1 VKTDNRGTRQRNEA
15 ESGEAK
21 VVRLSDWLGPE
32 DELVPFGPRAHA
44 RTATHEPDE
53 RLADPESDAEPP
65 AASGFWDGDTSVHT
79 AVPGPGI
86 FDEPGEP
93 PAERRRHLRPAPA
106 WRPALPRL
114 HPVAWGSRVGEAFA
128 DRVDGISW
136 PDRIWPDRISWPW
149 AAGGVGLVALAAV
162 VLVATLAGSSS
173 GHRRVTA
180 QAAIG
185 DQPLTTLS
193 GSLGELGL
201 GARPAAATD
210 LQRIPRVKPAVRMI
224 GAAAARA
231 HAVQARHRRP
241 AVVAPASYS
250 SSSTTGS
257 VDTTTLAPS
266 ETTPAPT
273 ETEPTQTTSTTAPT
287 TGWGGTSSGG
297 GSASGSS
304 SSPSSQKQSA
314 FGSSGSL
321 GPGSSPNG

>member
-1 VKTDNRGTRQRNEA
+1 VKTDNRGTRQPNEA
-15 ESGEAK
+15 ESSEAK
-21 VVRLSDWLGPE
+21 VVRLSDWLAPE

-44 RTATHEPDE
+44 RTATREPAE

-86 FDEPGEP
+86 FDEPGEH
-93 PAERRRHLRPAPA
+93 ADERRRHPRPAPA
-106 WRPALPRL
+106 WRPALPPL
-114 HPVAWGSRVGEAFA
+114 YPVAWASRVREAFA
-128 DRVDGISW
+128 DRVDRISW

-149 AAGGVGLVALAAV
+149 AGGGVAFVALAAV
-162 VLVATLAGSSS
+162 VLVATLAGSSP
-173 GHRRVTA
+173 GHRHMTA

-185 DQPLTTLS
+185 DQPPTTLR

-201 GARPAAATD
+201 SARPTAATD
-210 LQRIPRVKPAVRMI
+210 LQRIPRVKPTVRMI

-231 HAVQARHRRP
+231 RAVQARHRRP

-257 VDTTTLAPS
+257 VDTTTVAPS

-287 TGWGGTSSGG
+287 SGGGGSSSGG
-297 GSASGSS
+297 GSGSGSS
-304 SSPSSQKQSA
+304 SSSQKQSA

>member
-15 ESGEAK
+15 ESSEAK
-21 VVRLSDWLGPE
+21 VVRLSDWLAPE

-44 RTATHEPDE
+44 RTATQEPAE

-65 AASGFWDGDTSVHT
+65 AAAGFWDGDTSVHT

-86 FDEPGEP
+86 FDEPGERG
-93 PAERRRHLRPAPA
+93 AERRRHRRPAPA

-114 HPVAWGSRVGEAFA
+114 HPVAWGSSAREAFA
-128 DRVDGISW
+128 DVLDRISW
-136 PDRIWPDRISWPW
+136 PDRIWPDQISWPW
-149 AAGGVGLVALAAV
+149 AAGGLAFVALAAV

-173 GHRRVTA
+173 GHRHMTA

-201 GARPAAATD
+201 GARPATAAD

-231 HAVQARHRRP
+231 GAVQAHHPRP

-250 SSSTTGS
+250 SSSMTGS

-287 TGWGGTSSGG
+287 TGGGGSSSGG
-297 GSASGSS
+297 GSGS
-304 SSPSSQKQSA
+304 SSQKQSA